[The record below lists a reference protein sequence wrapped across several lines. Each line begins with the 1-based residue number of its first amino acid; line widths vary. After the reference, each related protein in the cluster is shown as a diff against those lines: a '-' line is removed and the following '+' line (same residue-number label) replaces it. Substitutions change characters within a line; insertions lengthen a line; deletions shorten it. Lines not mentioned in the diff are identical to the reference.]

1 MKYIGN
7 VQSQANAEVFAVAS
21 GALPDGKPVIVNSNG
36 TVSVVSQ
43 TSITEATGSGV
54 VFQSNQTDSFKGAFD
69 STNNRVLFVYRD
81 YANSQYGK
89 VVAGTISGTS
99 ISFGTPVVFRSGET
113 TYPDID
119 FSPDRGRFMIAY
131 RSGSQGDDGYVTTGY
146 ISNTSTNAIT
156 IPSGGSSEFSNN
168 GNTESTSI
176 AYDGPD
182 GSGGSYFMVAYR
194 DDSDSGK
201 AKLALIQYPSNSDT
215 PSVISR
221 TDVNSNS
228 VFISIAASKVSG
240 VGVIC
245 YRFSG
250 DYVYARVYTRS
261 GTSVSIGS
269 QQIAYNSA
277 ATNDPRL
284 GYDPVNDKYVF
295 VWNLDSGAGSGMAV
309 VGTVSGST
317 MSFGSAATFAS
328 ASTEYQNPVYH
339 AASGNMLVAFR
350 DVGDSNKGMIVSG
363 TISGTSISFGSETNV
378 ISRTGGNTS
387 ALVSDTSSNNVALGW
402 TDGQNSD
409 HGTGIVYRPS
419 YSSTNLTTEN
429 FLGFTGGEVV
439 SESAS
444 QALGSEATFTP
455 SDINASYI
463 ASAFDSNTGKVATVY
478 RAGNGYAYVVVGTV
492 SGTNITFG
500 TPVAMASES
509 SSVFAIT
516 FDSNA
521 NKIVVFQRQDDN
533 GSQARAY
540 VGTISGT
547 SVSFGSAVVAHG
559 ASTNYLRAI
568 FDSNSNKVVFVYQD
582 DGNSDY
588 GTAVVGTVS
597 GTSISFG
604 TAVVFES
611 ASTLFIGAS
620 FDSTVN
626 KVVIVYR
633 DGGNSNYGTAIVG
646 TVSGTDISF
655 GSPAIYHTGGA
666 AWYNNCVYDSDQNK
680 TVIVFGDGGD
690 SNKGKACVGTI
701 SGTNI
706 SFGSVA
712 TFDAASSISHAYYSP
727 VYDTEAKRIVVS
739 YSTSANL
746 ELVVG
751 TVSETSISFETAVV
765 LDTSNSVTYV
775 AATFDSTNNK
785 VITSWRDPD
794 ADGAGKSIVLQTG
807 YVNTTRGE
815 IADGKTATIQVGG
828 AINTKQLSLTAGQ
841 QYFVQGDGTIGTTAA
856 SPSVIA
862 GTAVSATDLIVKG

>member
-1 MKYIGN
+1 MKTLGTI
-7 VQSQANAEVFAVAS
+7 QADANAEVYAVAT

-36 TVSVVSQ
+36 TVSVVSLQ
-43 TSITEATGSGV
+43 
-54 VFQSNQTDSFKGAFD
+54 
-69 STNNRVLFVYRD
+69 
-81 YANSQYGK
+81 
-89 VVAGTISGTS
+89 S
-99 ISFGTPVVFRSGET
+99 ISTSAGTPV
-113 TYPDID
+113 DLD
-119 FSPDRGRFMIAY
+119 A
-131 RSGSQGDDGYVTTGY
+131 
-146 ISNTSTNAIT
+146 
-156 IPSGGSSEFSNN
+156 
-168 GNTESTSI
+168 
-176 AYDGPD
+176 
-182 GSGGSYFMVAYR
+182 GSGGATTSCVF
-194 DDSDSGK
+194 D
-201 AKLALIQYPSNSDT
+201 P
-215 PSVISR
+215 
-221 TDVNSNS
+221 NSNKVV
-228 VFISIAASKVSG
+228 VFFQDKTNSS
-240 VGVIC
+240 
-245 YRFSG
+245 Y
-250 DYVYARVYTRS
+250 
-261 GTSVSIGS
+261 GT
-269 QQIAYNSA
+269 A
-277 ATNDPRL
+277 
-284 GYDPVNDKYVF
+284 K
-295 VWNLDSGAGSGMAV
+295 
-309 VGTVSGST
+309 VGTVSGNAI
-317 MSFGSAATFAS
+317 SFGSKVVFNSDNATKLSATFDS
-328 ASTEYQNPVYH
+328 NSNKVI
-339 AASGNMLVAFR
+339 VAFTDYSNSQR
-350 DVGDSNKGMIVSG
+350 GTAIVGTV
-363 TISGTSISFGSETNV
+363 SGTSISFGSKAVFETG
-378 ISRTGGNTS
+378 TTADS
-387 ALVSDTSSNNVALGW
+387 AAAFDSSNNKVVIAYADEGNSSKGKAAVGTVSGTSISFGSPVEYESGATNNIAITFDSNSNKIVIAF
-402 TDGQNSD
+402 TDLNNSFYGKSVVGTVS
-409 HGTGIVYRPS
+409 GTGISFGSLVTFNSARSEYMSAAFDTTANKVVITYRDGGNSS
-419 YSSTNLTTEN
+419 YGTALVGTVSGTDISFGSSAVFYAGSTNYTATNFDSGTGNIVISYQDAGNSKRGTVITGTVSGTGIGSFGTAVVFETTALEYMSTTFDSTSNRVINTYADNGDGDKAKVVVIQAQGSVSNLTSEN

-439 SESAS
+439 SDSAS

-559 ASTNYLRAI
+559 ASTFYLRAI

-655 GSPAIYHTGGA
+655 GSPAIYHTGGTA
-666 AWYNNCVYDSDQNK
+666 SYNNCVYDSDQNK